1 MIVHLNSKV
10 AFTVRGPSI
19 LTNAKCSVSSQAFT
33 YLSDFCHRHNLENQA
48 KAGLGAAL
56 TFPSPLPASIHLQPV
71 PDKTNIS
78 QPPKPSLEDS
88 FSLMTNLMTI
98 SSAVTGLT
106 ATLNV
111 YTPEPVNW
119 RLVASKHNHWL
130 LLKEVRS
137 GTPFSLHLPPERDD
151 FACLSRKTWN
161 YMPPWKPHGRV
172 IIDDTHIV
180 VQEHSHC
187 TGHYISYK
195 SWSWLCAD
203 GRSVMDLGYSS
214 QHSVPAAYGMTPGD
228 IDESDMESHDPEGRS
243 NDMGGIQDWF
253 ANTREGYTLNGNSLP
268 SYDTVMTS

>member
-88 FSLMTNLMTI
+88 FSVMTNLMTI

-137 GTPFSLHLPPERDD
+137 GTPFVNLPSWWWTQLPQSYICIPCPDPVDETRAFISRQKETTLLVCPER
-151 FACLSRKTWN
+151 
-161 YMPPWKPHGRV
+161 HG
-172 IIDDTHIV
+172 TTCH
-180 VQEHSHC
+180 
-187 TGHYISYK
+187 
-195 SWSWLCAD
+195 
-203 GRSVMDLGYSS
+203 LGSLM
-214 QHSVPAAYGMTPGD
+214 G
-228 IDESDMESHDPEGRS
+228 ES
-243 NDMGGIQDWF
+243 
-253 ANTREGYTLNGNSLP
+253 
-268 SYDTVMTS
+268 